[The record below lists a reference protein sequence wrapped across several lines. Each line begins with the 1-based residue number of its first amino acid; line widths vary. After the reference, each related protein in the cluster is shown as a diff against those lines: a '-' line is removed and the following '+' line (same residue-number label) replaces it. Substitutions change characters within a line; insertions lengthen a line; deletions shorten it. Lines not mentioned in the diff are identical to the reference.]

1 MTEPVDVTAV
11 FLPNPGEVFR
21 VKLALDIAI
30 EQVVE
35 EPGCIR
41 YEITDVAEDRIVLT
55 ERWESEELLARH
67 LQGPAVQDLGESL
80 SALLSEPAQI
90 TRGA

>member
-1 MTEPVDVTAV
+1 MSDPVDVTAI
-11 FLPNPGEVFR
+11 FLPIPGEVFR

-30 EQVVE
+30 EQVVT

-55 ERWESEELLARH
+55 ERWESEELLDNH

-80 SALLSEPAQI
+80 SALLVEPVKVS
-90 TRGA
+90 RS

>member
-1 MTEPVDVTAV
+1 MSKPVDVTAI
-11 FLPNPGEVFR
+11 FTPNAGEVFR

-30 EQVVE
+30 EQVTQ

-55 ERWESEELLARH
+55 EQWESTELLDQH
-67 LQGPAVQDLGESL
+67 LEGSAIQDLGESL
-80 SALLSEPAQI
+80 SGLLAEPVKV
-90 TRGA
+90 TKS